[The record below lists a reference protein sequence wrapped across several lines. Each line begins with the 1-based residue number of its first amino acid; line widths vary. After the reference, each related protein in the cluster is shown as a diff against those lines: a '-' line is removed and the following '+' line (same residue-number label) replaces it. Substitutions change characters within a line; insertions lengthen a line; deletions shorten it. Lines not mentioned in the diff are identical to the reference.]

1 MKSIET
7 TVGRAIVGRI
17 MPGEDVLDAIT
28 EMVKKHKIKAGFISV
43 IGALNITTIGFFD
56 LDQKQYRFKTFHE
69 NIELTSCLGNISY
82 KNGEPVIH
90 LHVSIG
96 MEDHGMKGGHLSRP
110 SRVSVTAEVYIF
122 EINQIITRTHDLE
135 QDAYLLDLN

>member
-1 MKSIET
+1 MKSLET
-7 TVGRAIVGRI
+7 TIGRAFVGRI
-17 MPGEDVLDAIT
+17 MPGEDVIDAIT
-28 EMVKKHKIKAGFISV
+28 EMVKRHEIKAGFISV
-43 IGALNITTIGFFD
+43 IGALNITTIGYFD
-56 LDQKQYRFKTFHE
+56 LDQKRYRYKTFYE
-69 NIELTSCLGNISY
+69 NIELISCLGNISF

-90 LHVSIG
+90 LHVAIG
-96 MEDHGMKGGHLSRP
+96 MEGYGMKGGHLSRP